1 MASENSYLQIV
12 DLERLRR
19 GDQHRAGAGYGYR
32 YLEMIQDA
40 RRGAAGEP
48 FPYRSDDL
56 RLPVR
61 IHGLRK
67 RGADRKA
74 VDEAAKLLSGG
85 DGAGAARR
93 LDALDASAPKPGGP
107 PR

>member
-1 MASENSYLQIV
+1 MTFASPFGIRQL
-12 DLERLRR
+12 LRR
-19 GDQHRAGAGYGYR
+19 SA
-32 YLEMIQDA
+32 
-40 RRGAAGEP
+40 P
-48 FPYRSDDL
+48 
-56 RLPVR
+56 
-61 IHGLRK
+61 
-67 RGADRKA
+67 DRKA